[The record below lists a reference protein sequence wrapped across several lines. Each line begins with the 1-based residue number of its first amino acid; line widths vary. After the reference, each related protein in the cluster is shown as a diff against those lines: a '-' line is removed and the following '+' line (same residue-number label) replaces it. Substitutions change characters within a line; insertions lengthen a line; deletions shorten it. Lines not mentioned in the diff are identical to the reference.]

1 MDVASLTFSGSIVE
15 QAKVKMDDSVASSI
29 LVKPAASTKNEC
41 MSFNG
46 RPVNDEHD
54 ITDAFSGL
62 GLIEPGECI
71 SHTKRDVCSR
81 CKRPIQVCWCCHLPA
96 KKISTSTRTI
106 ILQHPNEIKRNVR
119 TAPMLEAALSNCLVL
134 RGRHFSRHSLM
145 REIYANESRTFV
157 LYPSPDAMD
166 IENLPREQ
174 AFNLIVIDGTWNQA
188 RSLYFAN
195 KELHSLTKVKI
206 SPMHASYYVVRT
218 QPHAAC
224 LSTVESVA
232 LALSKLECQPQLE
245 KTLIKPL
252 VAMCGYQ
259 IDYGAQ
265 KRDSKEEQ
273 ILSGTF
279 KRKIPKKIENRIEQC
294 KDFRGLLMR

>member
-195 KELHSLTKVKI
+195 KELHSLTK
-206 SPMHASYYVVRT
+206 
-218 QPHAAC
+218 
-224 LSTVESVA
+224 
-232 LALSKLECQPQLE
+232 
-245 KTLIKPL
+245 
-252 VAMCGYQ
+252 